1 MHILFVHQNYPAQFG
16 HIARYLVRERGFQC
30 SFATQKDVPID
41 DGVRRIVYQ
50 VRGGATAQTHYCSR
64 SFENYTW
71 HTHAVYEA
79 LKAHPDIR
87 PDLIVGHSGFG
98 STLFLPELYSCP
110 IINYFEYYY
119 HAHDSDMDFRPEF
132 PSNEL
137 NMLRARSRNAMLL
150 LDLQNCTAGYSPT
163 QWQRSL
169 FPTEYQPKLESIF
182 DGVDTDVWR
191 PLREEERGP
200 RQFGNREIPAH
211 AKIVT
216 YVSRGF
222 ESMRGFDIFMR
233 IAKGIYQSRDDVVFV
248 CVGTDNICY
257 GGDQNHIQAKTFRQ
271 HVLVQDQY
279 DLERFVFTGPVPP
292 TELARIL
299 SHSDLHIYLTVPFV
313 LSWSLMN
320 ALACGCTVLASN
332 TPPVREMVQDGD
344 NGLLADFYDVDRF
357 VERTL
362 AVLADPGAFA
372 HLGQAG
378 VEMIQ
383 DRYSLTRVL
392 PQMLALYERV
402 LAQG

>member
-16 HIARYLVRERGFQC
+16 HIARYLVRHRGFEC
-30 SFATQKDVPID
+30 TFVTQKDIAIE
-41 DGVRRIVYQ
+41 DGVRRVIYQ

-64 SFENYTW
+64 SFENYIW

-79 LKAHPDIR
+79 LKDQPQIK

-98 STLFLPELYSCP
+98 STLFLPELHTCP

-119 HAHDSDMDFRPEF
+119 HAHGSDMDFRPEF

-137 NMLRARSRNAMLL
+137 NVLRAHSRNAMLL

-169 FPTEYQPKLESIF
+169 FPAEYQPKLHSIF
-182 DGVDTDVWR
+182 DGIDTDVWR
-191 PLREEERGP
+191 PLSGDERGP
-200 RQFGNREIPAH
+200 RQFGGRTVPSG

-233 IAKGIYQSRDDVVFV
+233 IAKRIYQERNDVVFV

-257 GGDQNHIQAKTFRQ
+257 GGDQNHIQTKTFRQ
-271 HVLVQDQY
+271 HVLAQDHY
-279 DLERFVFTGPVPP
+279 DLDRFIFTGPVAPN
-292 TELARIL
+292 ELARIL

-313 LSWSLMN
+313 LSWSMMN

-332 TPPVREMVQDGD
+332 TPPVREMIVDGR

-357 VERTL
+357 VERGL
-362 AVLADPGAFA
+362 AVLAHPQEYQ
-372 HLGQAG
+372 HLGRAG
-378 VEMIQ
+378 AEMIR
-383 DRYSLTRVL
+383 DCYSLAKVL
-392 PQMLALYERV
+392 PEMLALYEGV
-402 LAQG
+402 LASQ